1 MKRIK
6 KISEEKRTQATRTIH
21 SLQRK
26 IKAVSICPHCG
37 RGISMVASD
46 HCLHCSGELIWYMD
60 VVGKPG
66 EEELCREEYKAK
78 MIVNHPELAK
88 KQFMDG
94 RVGWIAASAAGVAA
108 LLAIWILAM

>member
-6 KISEEKRTQATRTIH
+6 KISEEKRTQANRTIH

-37 RGISMVASD
+37 QGISKVASEN
-46 HCLHCSGELIWYMD
+46 CLHCSGELIWYMD

-66 EEELCREEYKAK
+66 EEELCKEEYKAK
-78 MIVNHPELAK
+78 MIVKHPDLAK
-88 KQFMDG
+88 KRFMDG
-94 RVGWIAASAAGVAA
+94 KATWMAASAAGVAA
-108 LLAIWILAM
+108 LFALWVLTM